1 MRTIYLYIEK
11 NGFLRKVAIDMAYF
25 GTYKKIRLLKYF
37 FEDNLY
43 FKYLSD
49 IKNPDSLTNYYL
61 TKEKIKSEDDNFYY
75 FKFPFKVEQVL
86 NVAI

>member
-1 MRTIYLYIEK
+1 MRTIYLYVEK

-25 GTYKKIRLLKYF
+25 GTYKKIRLLKSH

-43 FKYLSD
+43 FRYLND
-49 IKNPDSLTNYYL
+49 IKNAESFDNYYL
-61 TKEKIKSEDDNFYY
+61 TKDKISSEDENFYY
-75 FKFPFKVEQVL
+75 FKFPFKVEQIL